1 MIYNIIDFET
11 VLEHNPN
18 HFLAR
23 AALTEVTHFIA
34 SSAHLGSHDLGPN
47 PIDEMVKTVD
57 FGFPHYDGDALE
69 IASVSDSSDCN
80 HVGNGVQCRFYNR
93 DGCGRG
99 SGCVFSHAPDE
110 KSVRDELWVFA
121 FGITLR
127 AFVLIELLSF
137 FFFFF
142 FFFFWQWEERVHLF
156 LARSMQIRRRQMHLL
171 SFQSGPP

>member
-142 FFFFWQWEERVHLF
+142 FF
-156 LARSMQIRRRQMHLL
+156 
-171 SFQSGPP
+171 